1 MEISVENGK
10 AFRALL
16 TDLLKYF
23 DYPDHELLI
32 AKLKPYRFSLLE
44 LKLVNDYLSN
54 RKQRKK
60 INSSHSSLQEIIS
73 EVPESSILEPL
84 LFIISLIDLFFI
96 IEDFDIARYA
106 DENTPCLTVNN
117 MDGIVKSLVEA
128 STKSCKWFSDILM
141 KSNTDKFRM
150 LVSTNSTVSIK
161 V

>member
-1 MEISVENGK
+1 MITYQTGNNE
-10 AFRALL
+10 
-16 TDLLKYF
+16 
-23 DYPDHELLI
+23 
-32 AKLKPYRFSLLE
+32 
-44 LKLVNDYLSN
+44 
-54 RKQRKK
+54 KK
-60 INSSHSSLQEIIS
+60 INGSHSSLQENIS

-84 LFIISLIDLFFI
+84 FFIISLIDLFFI